1 MTPEVP
7 AESSS
12 FMGAIRYWETR
23 RIVYNL
29 ILVAVVMAWLVGTW
43 PHFRPA
49 LSWANLL
56 RLCVLGGIANL
67 LYCAA
72 YLVEFPIQLTVSGA
86 PGAALNRVRTG
97 VWVIG
102 TVFAFLLTNYWIA
115 DEIYPYV
122 D

>member
-1 MTPEVP
+1 MTQEAPK
-7 AESSS
+7 ESNS
-12 FMGAIRYWETR
+12 FVDALRFWEPR

-29 ILVAVVMAWLVGTW
+29 ILVAVVMAWLIGTW

-49 LSWANLL
+49 VSLANFL

-72 YLVEFPIQLTVSGA
+72 YLVEAPMQLTVTGA
-86 PGAALNRVRTG
+86 PSAALNRVRAG